1 MRIISN
7 GIDFDL
13 PTGFAAE
20 LSRYNVLLSDAGE
33 QTAPIT
39 LPGTPKNLR
48 LVGYSD
54 RMDNVYKPL
63 TDLDVTVIDGLF
75 HRQCN
80 LGIHTANAVDGI
92 SCTIYLGT
100 GEFYSKVGNTRLN
113 WLGWPVWKSPSFDT
127 QTLAQNVQYLIN
139 ILKAEYNTAT
149 TTSIFGIRPV
159 VTTQEYTWIMNVK
172 LPNGSA
178 PDKEV
183 PGLLVLNGFEKNQV
197 ELDLN
202 GSEYIERFEGEFNQ
216 RMLINEATV
225 PITLGYGMTPFLK
238 LRYVL
243 EFILGEFGYTFDMS
257 DLSDLSPN
265 FRDKT
270 LLINNVADAI
280 YSGILN
286 IKQLVPDVT
295 IKEFLI
301 EIEKYYNGK
310 FVFDYTTKISKFI
323 LYQNQLTASADIDLS
338 GYLTSTPK
346 MGSSEFETVKI
357 TNTTSAKEEI
367 ETKEKVST
375 IAFELLGTVSVADN
389 YRTNKDSFSSPL
401 ILSMI
406 PIGEIVHLNTSVV
419 IAGKTVEENTKASS
433 LIKLFNIGDE
443 WDMRSVS
450 VANAGY
456 VNVYYRDAIQLFLYE
471 FRNEFDE
478 VVPPFTAI
486 NLFYAA
492 YKAFKLNSNIPIEA
506 EMNIPASELERMDLH
521 VPKILHGQ
529 PVMIESIK
537 YALGKK
543 GTQAV
548 TLRTLRKYEER

>member
-39 LPGTPKNLR
+39 LPGTPKNLK

-225 PITLGYGMTPFLK
+225 PLTLGYGMTPFLK

-257 DLSDLSPN
+257 DLTDLSPN

-537 YALGKK
+537 YALGQK

-548 TLRTLRKYEER
+548 RIRTLRPYQER

>member
-7 GIDFDL
+7 NIDFDL

-20 LSRYNVLLSDAGE
+20 LSRYNVLLTDAGE

-39 LPGTPKNLR
+39 LPGTAHNLR

-54 RMDNVYKPL
+54 RIDNVYKPL

-113 WLGWPVWKSPSFDT
+113 WLGWPVWKSPTYDT

-202 GSEYIERFEGEFNQ
+202 GSEYIERFEGEFYQ
-216 RMLINEATV
+216 RMLINEDTV

-257 DLSDLSPN
+257 DLTDLSPN

-450 VANAGY
+450 VTNAGY

-471 FRNEFDE
+471 FRDEFDE
-478 VVPPFTAI
+478 VVPPVTAI
-486 NLFYAA
+486 NLFYTA
-492 YKAFKLNSNIPIEA
+492 YKEFKLNSNIPIEA

-543 GTQAV
+543 GTQSV
-548 TLRTLRKYEER
+548 TMRTLRAYQER

>member
-1 MRIISN
+1 
-7 GIDFDL
+7 
-13 PTGFAAE
+13 
-20 LSRYNVLLSDAGE
+20 
-33 QTAPIT
+33 
-39 LPGTPKNLR
+39 
-48 LVGYSD
+48 
-54 RMDNVYKPL
+54 
-63 TDLDVTVIDGLF
+63 
-75 HRQCN
+75 
-80 LGIHTANAVDGI
+80 
-92 SCTIYLGT
+92 LGT

-183 PGLLVLNGFEKNQV
+183 HGLLVLNGFEKNQV

-257 DLSDLSPN
+257 DLTDLSPN

-492 YKAFKLNSNIPIEA
+492 YKEFKLNSNIPIEA

-543 GTQAV
+543 GTQAI
-548 TLRTLRKYEER
+548 TLRTLRPYSDR